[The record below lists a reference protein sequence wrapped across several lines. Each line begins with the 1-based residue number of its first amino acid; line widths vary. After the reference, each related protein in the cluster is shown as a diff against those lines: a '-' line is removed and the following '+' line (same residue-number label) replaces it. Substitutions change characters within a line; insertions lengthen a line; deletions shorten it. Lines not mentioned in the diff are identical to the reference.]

1 MNETAE
7 RLMDSA
13 EAHMRNGGYGAFSF
27 RDIAA
32 EVGISSASVH
42 HHFPTKPIMA
52 AAVARRYG
60 ERFLANV
67 AQRADGTPEDV
78 VAIYRA
84 QIRGSLER
92 HGQMCLCGVLG
103 VESGSLLPEVADEI
117 EHFFRRC
124 IEDITRRLGGG
135 PAAEKRAHQVMATL
149 EGAMMLARVCRSVE
163 SFDLA
168 TADLVKS

>member
-42 HHFPTKPIMA
+42 HHFPTKAFMA

-60 ERFLANV
+60 ERFLARV
-67 AQRADGTPEDV
+67 AQRNDGSPEDV
-78 VAIYRA
+78 VAIYRNA
-84 QIRGSLER
+84 IRQSLER

-103 VESGSLLPEVADEI
+103 VEAGSLSPEVGTEI
-117 EHFFRRC
+117 ESFFRRC

-135 PAAEKRAHQVMATL
+135 PVAEERAHQVMATL
-149 EGAMMLARVCRSVE
+149 EGAMMLARVYHSVE

-168 TADLVKS
+168 TAALV